1 MAIIGYM
8 RISTVHQK
16 FDSQFEALLKYG
28 VCKIF
33 SEQESGR
40 KESRTELNN
49 AISFLKPGDTFV
61 VYKLDRLARSTKQL
75 LLLMDEFEN
84 KNINFVSIE
93 NYIDSST
100 PMGKF
105 FFTIMG
111 AFAEME
117 ASLIRE
123 RVLSGLDA
131 AKKNGTI
138 LGRPTLTGQVNQA
151 ISLYQNS
158 DWTVAEIAHECG
170 ISIGTV
176 YNHVRKQNLSRRKNK

>member
-8 RISTVHQK
+8 RVSTVHQK
-16 FDSQFEALLKYG
+16 FDSQFEALINYG

-40 KESRTELNN
+40 KESRTELKK
-49 AISFLKPGDTFV
+49 AINFLNPGDTFV
-61 VYKLDRLARSTKQL
+61 VFKLDRLARSTKQL
-75 LLLMDEFEN
+75 LLLMDEFES

-93 NYIDSST
+93 NHIDTST

-111 AFAEME
+111 AFSEME
-117 ASLIRE
+117 ANLIRE

-131 AKKNGTI
+131 AKKKGTV
-138 LGRPTLTGQVNQA
+138 LGRPTLTEQINRA

-158 DWTVAEIAHECG
+158 DWTVAEIASECG
-170 ISIGTV
+170 ISVGTV
-176 YNHVRKQNLSRRKNK
+176 YNHARKQNLSRKKKK